1 MGHYASEMDPNWGQP
16 TASERKLA
24 EVEDERIKAL
34 AGALFRGFNMGHHLD
49 SLNADNGI
57 QVARAIDE
65 LVRARVEEALS
76 VAATTA
82 E

>member
-1 MGHYASEMDPNWGQP
+1 MGHYASEMDPHWGEP
-16 TASERKLA
+16 TSSERKLA

-34 AGALFRGFNMGHHLD
+34 AGALFRGFNMGPHLE
-49 SLNADNGI
+49 SLNTENGI
-57 QVARAIDE
+57 RVAQAIDE

-76 VAATTA
+76 VTATTQ